1 MYGTLEEEH
10 GLAKR
15 AMNIYERACGAVSDQ
30 DKFDVTIF
38 IIHYELVQVHSNR
51 TFFSYSQFT
60 LRKQPLTLVS
70 PQLAPFTNVPLKCC
84 LTNRRHK

>member
-38 IIHYELVQVHSNR
+38 YYSLRISSKYILTGLSLAIHNLHCESSR
-51 TFFSYSQFT
+51 
-60 LRKQPLTLVS
+60 
-70 PQLAPFTNVPLKCC
+70 
-84 LTNRRHK
+84 